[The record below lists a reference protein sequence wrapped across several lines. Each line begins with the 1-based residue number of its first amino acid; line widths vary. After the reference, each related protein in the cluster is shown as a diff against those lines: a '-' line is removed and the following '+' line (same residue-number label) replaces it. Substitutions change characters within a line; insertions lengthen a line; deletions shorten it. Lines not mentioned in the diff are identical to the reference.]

1 MADVYGRLTGRAAVC
16 MATLGPGAT
25 KLITSLAD
33 ANIGRAPVVAI
44 TGQSAFT
51 RIHKASHPII
61 DLVSLF
67 QPISKFAA
75 QIREPEIVPETVRQA
90 FKLSQ
95 TWKPGAC
102 FTKLPENT
110 ADMAVNEPPIPVQRA
125 MRSVPPDEKIN
136 EAALVINVALG
147 ALP

>member
-1 MADVYGRLTGRAAVC
+1 

-51 RIHKASHPII
+51 RIHKASQPII